1 MSFMG
6 RWLKFL
12 AGVLVTA
19 LCLWLVLRHIDWVE
33 AWSTVQS
40 ADAGWLFFGLML
52 LTAGYACRVLRW
64 WLMLRSMSAGL
75 AFSGCVGPFL
85 SSMAINNVVPFR
97 AGDVL
102 RVVGFQRHLDINPIP
117 VTSTLV
123 LERLLDLSSLLGF
136 FFVGLLYV
144 DEGLFPQSVVVTTGW
159 MTAFCF
165 VLVVV
170 TVLIPHRLREI
181 AHALART
188 AQEKGW
194 PVPGRIAA
202 GLSELFSSLSAM
214 RASRLLAQLLTL
226 SFTIWFLEGGVFMTV
241 AHALDIRN
249 VGVGP
254 WFALAT
260 GTLGTLLPS
269 TPGYVGT
276 FDYFTMLGLMAYH
289 VSEGVSAVFA
299 LLVHLLLWLPVTITG
314 LGWLMVHKL
323 KAPQASVEMTPS
335 VTSTT

>member
-6 RWLKFL
+6 RWLKFF
-12 AGVLVTA
+12 AGLLVTG
-19 LCLWLVLRHIDWVE
+19 LCLWLVLRQVDWAE
-33 AWSTVQS
+33 AWSTVQA
-40 ADAGWLFFGLML
+40 ADAGWLFFGLVL

-75 AFSGCVGPFL
+75 VFSSCIGPFL
-85 SSMAINNVVPFR
+85 SSMAINNVLPFR

-102 RVVGFQRHLDINPIP
+102 RVVGFRRHLEIDPIP

-123 LERLLDLSSLLGF
+123 LERLLDLSALLGF

-144 DEGLFPQSVVVTTGW
+144 DEGLFPRTVVVTTGW

-170 TVLIPHRLREI
+170 TVLVPHRLQEI
-181 AHALART
+181 ADALALT
-188 AQEKGW
+188 AEGRAW
-194 PVPGRIAA
+194 PLPGRIAM
-202 GLSELFSSLSAM
+202 GLREFFSSLSAM
-214 RASRLLAQLLTL
+214 RAPRLIAQLLTL
-226 SFTIWFLEGGVFMTV
+226 SFTIWFLEGGVFMAV
-241 AHALDIRN
+241 AHALDIRS
-249 VGVGP
+249 VGAGP

-289 VSEGVSAVFA
+289 VRQGVSAVFA
-299 LLVHLLLWLPVTITG
+299 LIVHLLLWLPVTIAG

-323 KAPQASVEMTPS
+323 KASQASVEMTPS